1 MSKSFGRVIGG
12 DYATQE
18 DYDRYARDFMR
29 DYHLNQYAVQPYN
42 NMMQY
47 AQNNNGNIATDV
59 Q

>member
-42 NMMQY
+42 NTMQY
-47 AQNNNGNIATDV
+47 A
-59 Q
+59 